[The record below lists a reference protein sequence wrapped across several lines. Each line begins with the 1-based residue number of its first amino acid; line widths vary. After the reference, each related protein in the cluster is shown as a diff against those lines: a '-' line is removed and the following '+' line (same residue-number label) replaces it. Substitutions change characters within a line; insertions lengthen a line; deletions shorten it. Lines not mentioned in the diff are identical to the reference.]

1 MDLNEYRVMIT
12 ETFQKTVI
20 VEASD
25 EEQAIRRIRDAWNNT
40 ECVMEPECFSG
51 VEFYVAGETG
61 TEEKRL
67 PRIESKNGTER
78 VNWNEQ

>member
-1 MDLNEYRVMIT
+1 MNEYRVMIT

-20 VEASD
+20 VEARD

-51 VEFYVAGETG
+51 VEFYVARETG
-61 TEEKRL
+61 TEEIRL
-67 PRIESKNGTER
+67 PRIESKNGAEG